1 MIDLSILGMTTV
13 EITNLMVILGV
24 LASIITAI
32 IKAKVG
38 TEGWQ
43 TLVMVASVSIFFACI
58 YYILEKTNYLAT
70 VLSILAIAGAFYTFF
85 IEKLKKGL

>member
-32 IKAKVG
+32 IKAKIG

-43 TLVMVASVSIFFACI
+43 TLLMVASIAIFFSCI
-58 YYILEKTNYLAT
+58 YYVLVQTNYLKV

-85 IEKLKKGL
+85 IERLKKS